1 MLARDILIW
10 NCPQNNNIHYNFSA
24 KIKKKD
30 VCQEQLCY
38 PSNITLKMNDS
49 CIHETNCILL
59 EGDSEALFFGGKVD
73 LLIHPG
79 KQKTWNGV
87 LEKSRVLKIFVVKK
101 KRKKTLCKDICIV
114 KRHWLK
120 V

>member
-1 MLARDILIW
+1 
-10 NCPQNNNIHYNFSA
+10 
-24 KIKKKD
+24 
-30 VCQEQLCY
+30 
-38 PSNITLKMNDS
+38 MNDS

-101 KRKKTLCKDICIV
+101 KKTKTLCKDICIV